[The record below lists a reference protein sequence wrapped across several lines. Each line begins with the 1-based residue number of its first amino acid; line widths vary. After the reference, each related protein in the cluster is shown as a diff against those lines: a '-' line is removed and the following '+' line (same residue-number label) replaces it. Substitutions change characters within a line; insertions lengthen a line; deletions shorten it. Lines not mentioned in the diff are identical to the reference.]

1 MTTSILYVFV
11 INILTSDF
19 PKGYYSPE
27 QRDIGLQIY
36 TKCNISLCILYLN
49 LEDIIDV
56 HLYSP
61 FNLCNAGWY
70 PVINFNQ
77 SVV

>member
-1 MTTSILYVFV
+1 M
-11 INILTSDF
+11 NILTSDF

-49 LEDIIDV
+49 LEYIIDV

-61 FNLCNAGWY
+61 FNLCNVG
-70 PVINFNQ
+70 
-77 SVV
+77 

>member
-27 QRDIGLQIY
+27 QRDIGFQIY

-49 LEDIIDV
+49 VEYIIDV
-56 HLYSP
+56 HLYST
-61 FNLCNAGWY
+61 FNLGNAGWY